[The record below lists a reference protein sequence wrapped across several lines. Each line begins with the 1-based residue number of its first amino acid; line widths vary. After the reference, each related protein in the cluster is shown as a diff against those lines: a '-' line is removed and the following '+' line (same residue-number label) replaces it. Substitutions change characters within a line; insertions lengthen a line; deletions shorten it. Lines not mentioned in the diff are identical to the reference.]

1 VGEVGICPIVLV
13 GYERKRH
20 IYGLQQLFGKGIDY
34 VYLVYD
40 NVHEEYRE
48 IGEKNAK
55 ELERLLREFLG
66 DKVESVGCDPV
77 NFESVIKVLTYIYKR
92 NPKSKLYIDITHFAK
107 EAYIAVITF
116 SILFGA
122 TPYYVSPKEHRPI
135 TTRIEETFKIVEED
149 EEVFKK
155 FREVVSKDLSSEEE
169 LRQAFLELL
178 SCIREKYEDY
188 VIMEHARRMP
198 GSWVF
203 VPLGREERLIELAPV
218 HEQILS
224 TIYEL
229 ERSGKEGSIPV
240 AELIEKLDE
249 KARGGGVEGLKRE
262 ETQSDRAFRSMVNY
276 RLQQLRSWGF
286 VELEVIGSRRGS
298 KVSLTK
304 LGRGYAMGLEYFEK
318 RAREG
323 K

>member
-1 VGEVGICPIVLV
+1 
-13 GYERKRH
+13 
-20 IYGLQQLFGKGIDY
+20 
-34 VYLVYD
+34 
-40 NVHEEYRE
+40 
-48 IGEKNAK
+48 
-55 ELERLLREFLG
+55 
-66 DKVESVGCDPV
+66 
-77 NFESVIKVLTYIYKR
+77 LTYIYKR

-122 TPYYVSPKEHRPI
+122 TPYYVAPEEYKPI
-135 TTRIEETFKIVEED
+135 STRIEETFEMVERD
-149 EEVFKK
+149 QEVFKK
-155 FREVVSKDLSSEEE
+155 FREVVSKGLCSEEE
-169 LRQAFLELL
+169 LRQAFSELL
-178 SCIREKYEDY
+178 SCTREKYKDY
-188 VIMEHARRMP
+188 VMMGHERRAP
-198 GSWVF
+198 GSWIF
-203 VPLGREERLIELAPV
+203 VPLEREEGLIELAPV

-249 KARGGGVEGLKRE
+249 KARRGGVEGLRRE

-276 RLQQLRSWGF
+276 RLQQLKSWGF
-286 VELEVIGSRRGS
+286 VELEVMGIRRGS

-318 RAREG
+318 RAGEG